1 MRIVTR
7 EAKRRKKTFGALRFL
22 EVTRYL
28 CENPLRKRQRRNLM
42 EKDGRSTKHTIV
54 QIIEAADKPLLFL
67 ALIAV
72 AMYLLEL
79 RGVVATT

>member
-1 MRIVTR
+1 
-7 EAKRRKKTFGALRFL
+7 
-22 EVTRYL
+22 
-28 CENPLRKRQRRNLM
+28 M